1 MDDPLLQGARALQA
15 SIAGEG
21 LRLPPVSRSLQQI
34 EDETRALASAA
45 ARAPAATAMAYRF
58 LAQQGIDA
66 DGLDAATLDMAVDEA
81 SADLPA
87 FGGGADA
94 TAVDAPACDVDSLL
108 AREQCR
114 ALVES
119 VRRAGELVT
128 ARYDAAYWSSFEEAW
143 GGTRDSLLRD
153 AQAASA
159 VNVCTPLGP
168 HGVGTG
174 DDEGAVRVWDV
185 RQRGAV
191 MRFDE
196 HSDVAVLGS
205 GEAIEALA
213 PLSEHALLLASAD
226 GVLRAASLH
235 PSRMLG
241 EVGRHADP
249 IEALAVDAQGA
260 LAATA
265 AHDGTVRLWDVSEA
279 ALGRRAARNGGSGA
293 ASAEA
298 ETEDEAEEARPQG
311 KRRKG
316 GKGQGAI
323 RLGKDFDFSD
333 L

>member
-1 MDDPLLQGARALQA
+1 M
-15 SIAGEG
+15 
-21 LRLPPVSRSLQQI
+21 
-34 EDETRALASAA
+34 
-45 ARAPAATAMAYRF
+45 
-58 LAQQGIDA
+58 
-66 DGLDAATLDMAVDEA
+66 
-81 SADLPA
+81 
-87 FGGGADA
+87 
-94 TAVDAPACDVDSLL
+94 
-108 AREQCR
+108 
-114 ALVES
+114 
-119 VRRAGELVT
+119 
-128 ARYDAAYWSSFEEAW
+128 
-143 GGTRDSLLRD
+143 
-153 AQAASA
+153 
-159 VNVCTPLGP
+159 
-168 HGVGTG
+168 
-174 DDEGAVRVWDV
+174 
-185 RQRGAV
+185 
-191 MRFDE
+191 
-196 HSDVAVLGS
+196 LGS

-213 PLSEHALLLASAD
+213 PLSEHALLFASAD

-316 GKGQGAI
+316 GKDQGPI

>member
-1 MDDPLLQGARALQA
+1 M
-15 SIAGEG
+15 
-21 LRLPPVSRSLQQI
+21 
-34 EDETRALASAA
+34 
-45 ARAPAATAMAYRF
+45 
-58 LAQQGIDA
+58 
-66 DGLDAATLDMAVDEA
+66 
-81 SADLPA
+81 
-87 FGGGADA
+87 
-94 TAVDAPACDVDSLL
+94 
-108 AREQCR
+108 
-114 ALVES
+114 
-119 VRRAGELVT
+119 
-128 ARYDAAYWSSFEEAW
+128 
-143 GGTRDSLLRD
+143 
-153 AQAASA
+153 
-159 VNVCTPLGP
+159 
-168 HGVGTG
+168 
-174 DDEGAVRVWDV
+174 
-185 RQRGAV
+185 
-191 MRFDE
+191 
-196 HSDVAVLGS
+196 LGS

-298 ETEDEAEEARPQG
+298 ETEDDDEAEEARPQG

-316 GKGQGAI
+316 GKDQGPI